1 MQTLDAPSII
11 SLGLAAIGAIFWFA
25 RLEGRVNTA
34 EQRHA
39 DLKGD
44 VAYIRDRID
53 DALSK

>member
-1 MQTLDAPSII
+1 MAFDQGAAVSVI
-11 SLGLAAIGAIFWFA
+11 LAAVGAIFWFA

-39 DLKGD
+39 DLKAD

>member
-1 MQTLDAPSII
+1 MAVDPGAIVTMA
-11 SLGLAAIGAIFWFA
+11 LAAVGCIFWFA